1 MSSKEYLTATVFT
14 VKSQPNSILLSPFPP
29 PKQNKKVGVGN
40 HELYLLLLS
49 LSPFSDT
56 HIDIETT
63 IK

>member
-14 VKSQPNSILLSPFPP
+14 VKSQPNSILLSPSPP
-29 PKQNKKVGVGN
+29 PKKNKKVGVGN